1 MPKGKGG
8 SPKVKV
14 TPTAAGKDKKSPFAA
29 QPWASSEALKKM
41 PFAH

>member
-1 MPKGKGG
+1 MAKGKGG

-14 TPTAAGKDKKSPFAA
+14 TPTAAGKDKVKIDKVPTGDKG
-29 QPWASSEALKKM
+29 WKEM